1 MPTYTIKLSRSA
13 EKEFDRLDSS
23 LQRRILKK
31 LRGLEVAPRGPGSI
45 KLSGD
50 ESWRVRIG
58 DYRVVYEIHDDVL
71 IVLVLRVGHRRD
83 IYL

>member
-31 LRGLEVAPRGPGSI
+31 LRGLEAAPRGPGSI